1 MFKDIDTRIREI
13 EALINGKVIIAPL
26 AGYTNLAY
34 RSIMKDFGA
43 SLVYTEMVSAKGL
56 IFDNKQ
62 TYDYILTNDH
72 EKPVAI
78 QLFGGDIDDL
88 VKATK
93 IVCEKSTPSLID
105 INMGCPIKKV
115 LKQDAGSALLE
126 NPDKIYEMVRR
137 VVEVSTVPV
146 SVKIRAGV
154 DHSHINCVEVAK
166 KIEEA
171 GASLIAIHGRTK
183 SDLYHGTVNLDYIK
197 MVKDAVRIPV
207 IGNGDIKTI
216 EDAQKMLD
224 YTGCDYVMIGRSTL
238 GNPWFIRNLVN
249 YFDNSSERFFPTT
262 KERLDM
268 VRYHYKE
275 LKKIKCE
282 KIAIL
287 EMRSMASWY
296 MKSINNIKSYR
307 IKLNNV
313 STEKEFLDMIDE
325 IESLN

>member
-62 TYDYILTNDH
+62 TYDYIITNDH

-249 YFDNSSERFFPTT
+249 YFDNSSERLFPTT

-307 IKLNNV
+307 IKLNNIN
-313 STEKEFLDMIDE
+313 TEKEFLDMIDE

>member
-1 MFKDIDTRIREI
+1 
-13 EALINGKVIIAPL
+13 
-26 AGYTNLAY
+26 
-34 RSIMKDFGA
+34 
-43 SLVYTEMVSAKGL
+43 
-56 IFDNKQ
+56 
-62 TYDYILTNDH
+62 
-72 EKPVAI
+72 
-78 QLFGGDIDDL
+78 
-88 VKATK
+88 
-93 IVCEKSTPSLID
+93 
-105 INMGCPIKKV
+105 
-115 LKQDAGSALLE
+115 
-126 NPDKIYEMVRR
+126 MVRR

-154 DHSHINCVEVAK
+154 DHNHINCVEVAK

-249 YFDNSSERFFPTT
+249 YFDNSSERLFPTT

>member
-1 MFKDIDTRIREI
+1 MYKDIKTRIEEI
-13 EALINGKVIIAPL
+13 KSIIKGKVIIAPL

-62 TYDYILTNDH
+62 TLDYLITNDH

-78 QLFGGDIDDL
+78 QIFGGEIDDV

-115 LKQDAGSALLE
+115 IKQDAGSALLE
-126 NPDKIYEMVRR
+126 YPEKIYNMVRS

-154 DHSHINCVEVAK
+154 DHNHINCIEVAK
-166 KIEEA
+166 AIEKA

-183 SDLYHGTVNLDYIK
+183 SDMYHGTVNLDFIK
-197 MVKDAVRIPV
+197 MVKDAVSIPV

-224 YTGCDYVMIGRSTL
+224 YTGCDYVMVGRSAL

-249 YFDNSSERFFPTT
+249 YFEGNDERVYPGT

-268 VRYHYKE
+268 VRYHYHE
-275 LKKIKCE
+275 LKKIKSE

-307 IKLNNV
+307 IKLN
-313 STEKEFLDMIDE
+313 SICDEEAFLGLIDE
-325 IESLN
+325 IENLI

>member
-13 EALINGKVIIAPL
+13 ETLINGKVIIAPL

-154 DHSHINCVEVAK
+154 NHSHINCVEVAK

-216 EDAQKMLD
+216 EDAQKMID

-249 YFDNSSERFFPTT
+249 YFDNRSERLFPTT

-268 VRYHYKE
+268 VRYHYKA

-313 STEKEFLDMIDE
+313 NTEKEFLDMIDE